1 MRWLPLTVLVL
12 LAGCGAG
19 EGGVNTRAEVS
30 IKAAELDDEEA
41 PTVSRQRAEEA
52 GIEVP
57 VLSPTGGVLVPPD
70 RADLLEASPEDDL
83 PEDAAAAGE

>member
-1 MRWLPLTVLVL
+1 MRCLSPLVL
-12 LAGCGAG
+12 LLACGCGAG
-19 EGGVNTRAEVS
+19 SGGVNTQAEVS

-41 PTVSRQRAEEA
+41 PTVTREEAAEA

-70 RADLLEASPEDDL
+70 RADLL
-83 PEDAAAAGE
+83 DAAAEEPAE